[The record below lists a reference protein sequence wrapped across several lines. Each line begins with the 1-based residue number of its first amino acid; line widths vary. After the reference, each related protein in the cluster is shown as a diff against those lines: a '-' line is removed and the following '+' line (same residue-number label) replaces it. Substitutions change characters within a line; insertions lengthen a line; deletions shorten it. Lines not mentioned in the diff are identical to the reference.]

1 MNTYGLDVGY
11 FITPVE
17 NTSVYYYQNGDLGTA
32 NSSGV
37 LGRVAYEVSSG
48 LTAGVNIS
56 CEGKFDTKVSAD
68 LKIRFRNANTTAQR
82 KDVQQQP
89 VINA

>member
-1 MNTYGLDVGY
+1 MGLMWGISSLQSRILL
-11 FITPVE
+11 F
-17 NTSVYYYQNGDLGTA
+17 YYYKNSDLGTA

-56 CEGKFDTKVSAD
+56 CEGESDTKVSSD